1 MIRHFLLFPVLALAL
16 LFSLPA
22 AAQDVTGVWS
32 TVDGES
38 HVKIEPCGNKF
49 CGKIIWLKEPLTE
62 KKIAKTDIKNENV
75 SLRGQPIEGLEILKG
90 FIQEKKNEW
99 DDGTIYNPKDGKTY
113 SSTLTLTKPDELEV
127 DGCVMIFCKT
137 QVWTRVE

>member
-113 SSTLTLTKPDELEV
+113 S
-127 DGCVMIFCKT
+127 
-137 QVWTRVE
+137 

>member
-38 HVKIEPCGNKF
+38 HVKI
-49 CGKIIWLKEPLTE
+49 EPLTE